1 MAQLEPWWSGLTYLF
16 AKEAGLNGPRGFES
30 LRFRNQH
37 NDMDNILT
45 NSSFA
50 ENIYKILTRKDFRNG
65 PLPDGIRKDLVIKNI
80 QEKVN
85 RNLPI
90 KFLQFWGGSK
100 NINLPIQEADLCE
113 EATLNQ
119 LARMNA
125 EIKKV
130 YQPGL
135 FFHIVPGDE
144 RVQIANK
151 IPKDRTDKYVKSLA
165 TLADRYSGLF
175 KVTPVSVLYA
185 KKDFY
190 KCFDN
195 TKKELTEKIK
205 LTVNFEK
212 LVKGARN
219 NLMMSDKNSE
229 EDVNRQCSEAA
240 LNYSLVRATEEKVEI
255 FEEFEDYIRSY
266 FVKHIPFYQ
275 QIKLNFGDIGKTKP
289 NLERSLF
296 FYTGKKG
303 NITQPWQA
311 IGINDGTN
319 IIFASQTKLDRY
331 KL

>member
-30 LRFRNQH
+30 LRFRHEH
-37 NDMDNILT
+37 NGMDNILT
-45 NSSFA
+45 NTSVT

-65 PLPDGIRKDLVIKNI
+65 PLPDGVRKDLVLKNI

-85 RNLPI
+85 KNLPI

-100 NINLPIQEADLCE
+100 NINLTVQEADLCE

-119 LARMNA
+119 LAKMNA
-125 EIKKV
+125 EVRKI
-130 YQPGL
+130 YEPGL
-135 FFHIVPGDE
+135 FFHIIPGDE

-165 TLADRYSGLF
+165 NFANKYSGLF
-175 KVTPVSVLYA
+175 QVTPVSVLYA
-185 KKDFY
+185 KKEFY
-190 KCFDN
+190 DCFDI
-195 TKKELTEKIK
+195 TRKELTEKIK
-205 LTVNFEK
+205 KTANFEK

-219 NLMMSDKNSE
+219 NLMMSGHNSE
-229 EDVNRQCSEAA
+229 EEINSQSREAA

-275 QIKLNFGDIGKTKP
+275 QIRLNFDDIGMTKP
-289 NLERSLF
+289 NLDRSLF

-311 IGINDGTN
+311 VGINDGGN
-319 IIFASQTKLDRY
+319 IIFASQTKIDKY